1 MCTVAAVNHFLTI
14 AFLGLVLLAAIQL
27 PAAHL
32 RKAVSA
38 RMIFLLGIIIRLRKL
53 CAMTTRAHS
62 SDSSPPQSR
71 WSHSPF
77 LLSGG
82 KLNHRADPRA
92 PSSPLCP
99 NVSSFYLLIRAGP
112 CWTTVNIVDQ
122 EDLFYYPSDS
132 RHMQARVL
140 THAHHYQSP
149 TCDLS

>member
-1 MCTVAAVNHFLTI
+1 MYCSCRKSFFDHCFPRTSLTCGNSTSSGPSTKGGERKDDFFARNHYPFKEVVCHDYTCS
-14 AFLGLVLLAAIQL
+14 F
-27 PAAHL
+27 
-32 RKAVSA
+32 
-38 RMIFLLGIIIRLRKL
+38 IRLQ
-53 CAMTTRAHS
+53 
-62 SDSSPPQSR
+62 PPQSR